1 MNSRRSGFIMVEVMT
16 VMIIILTGV
25 LSVAACY
32 NFGVSLM
39 VHNNYKQ
46 EAFTLAQE
54 TMTSIRK
61 KEQVEKS
68 DLLQGRFHIRFEK
81 RAVGFNT
88 NNNLLFVE
96 VYLEEDT
103 KPLVNLIG
111 YE

>member
-1 MNSRRSGFIMVEVMT
+1 MVEVMA
-16 VMIIILTGV
+16 VMIIILIGV

-32 NFGVSLM
+32 NFGVTLM

-54 TMTSIRK
+54 TMVSLRD
-61 KEQVEKS
+61 KEPIEVRR
-68 DLLQGRFHIRFEK
+68 GRFHIRCEK
-81 RAVGFNT
+81 RSVDFST

-96 VYLEEDT
+96 VYLEEGP
-103 KPLVNLIG
+103 KPLVNLVG

>member
-1 MNSRRSGFIMVEVMT
+1 MVEVMA
-16 VMIIILTGV
+16 VMIIILIGV

-32 NFGVSLM
+32 NFGVTLM

-54 TMTSIRK
+54 TMVSLRE
-61 KEQVEKS
+61 KEPIEKIEV
-68 DLLQGRFHIRFEK
+68 LRGRFHIRCEK
-81 RAVGFNT
+81 RSVDFST

-96 VYLEEDT
+96 VYLEEGT
-103 KPLVNLIG
+103 KPLVNLVG

>member
-1 MNSRRSGFIMVEVMT
+1 MVEVMA

-46 EAFTLAQE
+46 EAFTIAQE
-54 TMTSIRK
+54 TMVALRK
-61 KEQVEKS
+61 KEQIEKT
-68 DLLQGRFHIRFEK
+68 DILQGHFHIRCEK
-81 RAVGFNT
+81 RAVAFNT
-88 NNNLLFVE
+88 NNQLLFVE
-96 VYLEEDT
+96 VYLQEET
-103 KPLVNLIG
+103 NPLVNLVG

>member
-1 MNSRRSGFIMVEVMT
+1 MVEVMAAI
-16 VMIIILTGV
+16 IIILTGV

-46 EAFTLAQE
+46 EAFKLAQE
-54 TMTSIRK
+54 TMVSLRRK
-61 KEQVEKS
+61 EKIEKL
-68 DLLQGRFHIRFEK
+68 DVLHGCFHIICEK
-81 RAVGFNT
+81 REVGFNS

-96 VYLEEDT
+96 VYFHEET
-103 KPLVNLIG
+103 QPLVNLVG

>member
-1 MNSRRSGFIMVEVMT
+1 MNSRRNGFIMVEVMAAI
-16 VMIIILTGV
+16 IIILTGV

-46 EAFTLAQE
+46 EAFKLAQE
-54 TMTSIRK
+54 TMVSLRK
-61 KEQVEKS
+61 KEKIEKS
-68 DLLQGRFHIRFEK
+68 DLLHGRFHIRCEK
-81 RAVGFNT
+81 MAVGFNP

-96 VYLEEDT
+96 VYLEET
-103 KPLVNLIG
+103 QPLVNLVG